1 MTMQVFISDL
11 RDFIATSDSIHAGSS
26 PDDIVNSYVELHAE
40 HVLEVLDFENW
51 MTHANANETFA
62 DIDWL
67 EQYGDDLDLQRL
79 GVPEELGLSDVY
91 FTISDSFS
99 LIAIVDNA
107 PTEQDTHRWV
117 DEYILT
123 GDVIVMGCQYPEAR
137 VLKVVDPIYYAEFVS
152 ESAHLAG
159 LDITL

>member
-26 PDDIVNSYVELHAE
+26 PDDIVNAYVELHAE

-51 MTHANANETFA
+51 ATHANADETFA

-67 EQYGDDLDLQRL
+67 TQYGDDLDVQRL
-79 GVPEELGLSDVY
+79 GVPEELNLQDVY

-107 PTEQDTHRWV
+107 PTERDVHEWM
-117 DEYILT
+117 EGYILT
-123 GDVIVMGCQYPEAR
+123 GDVYIAGSQYSEAQ
-137 VLKVVDPIYYAEFVS
+137 VLKEVDPIYYAELVND
-152 ESAHLAG
+152 SADLAG